1 LNPSDNR
8 SNVINF
14 ICHRLNQY
22 TTSPSLPLPAQKN
35 LNKIVADEKQPH
47 EQVDII
53 LHNMHPSSTF
63 ITWRKF
69 SSRTLEET
77 LVDFTRLVEKG
88 VFNIISLSVSK
99 LSFVAVVGCEKNW
112 DEVEGDLFRVTR

>member
-1 LNPSDNR
+1 MKNNP
-8 SNVINF
+8 
-14 ICHRLNQY
+14 
-22 TTSPSLPLPAQKN
+22 T
-35 LNKIVADEKQPH
+35 NK
-47 EQVDII
+47 VDII

-69 SSRTLEET
+69 SSRTVEET
-77 LVDFTRLVEKG
+77 LVNFTRLVEKG
-88 VFNIISLSVSK
+88 VFDIISLSVSK